1 MRNASVEHGRFGM
14 KDWILRL
21 VDGLDELDVFFGF
34 WTLNFWSFHQDFSKI
49 FETKQMKY

>member
-21 VDGLDELDVFFGF
+21 VDGLDELDVFFWF
-34 WTLNFWSFHQDFSKI
+34 LDAEFLEFSPR
-49 FETKQMKY
+49 F